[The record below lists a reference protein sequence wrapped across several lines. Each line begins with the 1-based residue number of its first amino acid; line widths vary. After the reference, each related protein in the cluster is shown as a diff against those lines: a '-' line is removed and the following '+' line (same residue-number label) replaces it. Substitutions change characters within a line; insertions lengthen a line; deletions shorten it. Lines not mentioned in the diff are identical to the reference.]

1 MAQQTYVRLNVALTV
16 NGVSCSISE
25 ELFTTFLEQITT
37 YKQYKYRLKKGR
49 LFSEGTLKDLS
60 PTMLAEIVHS
70 RQVDHRKAVAGNP
83 DITKEAVAVLLQ
95 DEQLEVLRELTENK
109 NALQLMRGREIC
121 DIAQNTNDTIIFRNL
136 ASIFTVSGDLAK
148 DMSEHTPLI
157 EILVKNP
164 DCEVRKHIA
173 EYLSIQRIE
182 AEQHDEHLDDEMVRM
197 VNTSVESKRND
208 RKGES

>member
-1 MAQQTYVRLNVALTV
+1 MSQQTYVRLNVALTV

-37 YKQYKYRLKKGR
+37 YKQYKYRIKKGR
-49 LFSEGTLKDLS
+49 LFTEGTLKDLS
-60 PTMLAEIVHS
+60 PALLAEIVHS
-70 RQVDHRKAVAGNP
+70 RQVDHRKAIAGNP

-109 NALQLMRGREIC
+109 HAIKLMRAHEIC
-121 DIAQNTNDTIIFRNL
+121 DIAQNTTDAIILRNL
-136 ASIFTVSGDLAK
+136 ASIFDVSGDLAK
-148 DMSEHTPLI
+148 DLSEHTSLI
-157 EILVKNP
+157 ELLVKNP

-182 AEQHDEHLDDEMVRM
+182 AEQHDDHLDVEMVNM
-197 VNTSVESKRND
+197 VNTSVESMRND

>member
-60 PTMLAEIVHS
+60 PAMLAEIVHS
-70 RQVDHRKAVAGNP
+70 RQIDHRKAVAGNP
-83 DITKEAVAVLLQ
+83 DITKAAVAVLLQ

-121 DIAQNTNDTIIFRNL
+121 DIVQNTNDTIILRNL

-182 AEQHDEHLDDEMVRM
+182 AEQHDEYLDAEMVSM
-197 VNTSVESKRND
+197 VNKSTESKRND

>member
-1 MAQQTYVRLNVALTV
+1 MAQQNYVRLNVALTV

-83 DITKEAVAVLLQ
+83 DITKEAVSVLLQ
-95 DEQLEVLRELTENK
+95 DEQIEVIRELTENK
-109 NALQLMRGREIC
+109 HAIKLMKAYEVCEIAEKTT
-121 DIAQNTNDTIIFRNL
+121 DAFILRNL
-136 ASIFTVSGDLAK
+136 ASIFDVNGDLAK
-148 DMSEHTPLI
+148 DLSEHTPLI
-157 EILVKNP
+157 KLLSKNT

-182 AEQHDEHLDDEMVRM
+182 AEQHDEHLDDEMVSM
-197 VNTSVESKRND
+197 VNKSTESKRND